1 MPQHRLITANVGGES
16 REQVAWVGG
25 WWSSRDDGNG
35 ACHIQ
40 CVWPGVNRVPA
51 RRPRAPHAGQGAA
64 HDGGEHGGT
73 WARVS
78 GMIST
83 RLAWMAPVPGSM
95 GGHVMTPISDERSSR
110 MWWLPLGVYV
120 PGGLGG
126 LGKPA
131 WWHGTLAA
139 SEPGEGRGADG
150 RFNVM
155 DDGPGLACPVPPS
168 LPRTRHEERNGGK
181 QAPQWKGE
189 GGQRVI

>member
-1 MPQHRLITANVGGES
+1 
-16 REQVAWVGG
+16 
-25 WWSSRDDGNG
+25 
-35 ACHIQ
+35 
-40 CVWPGVNRVPA
+40 
-51 RRPRAPHAGQGAA
+51 
-64 HDGGEHGGT
+64 
-73 WARVS
+73 
-78 GMIST
+78 MISA

-150 RFNVM
+150 RFNVV
-155 DDGPGLACPVPPS
+155 DYGPGLACRCHRRCRGPGTKSGTGASKRPNG
-168 LPRTRHEERNGGK
+168 RERADRGSY
-181 QAPQWKGE
+181 
-189 GGQRVI
+189 RR